1 MDTNPPAPHAA
12 PAAPAAPKAGYT
24 QSLIA
29 AAIVLVLVS
38 LKGAGFLLGMLVP
51 FFLLWTLYSLIR
63 MAIRPAERRIR
74 AVRFAIW
81 AVTFALIGSVQA
93 YWNKA
98 ARGDANIAVA
108 AVQAH
113 KSGTGAYPA
122 TLAEV
127 GLAEQVSSAWGVRYQ
142 LRDGKPF
149 LAYPSTLM
157 WMTMVEYD
165 FENRQWRENAY

>member
-1 MDTNPPAPHAA
+1 MDSNVPPQAV
-12 PAAPAAPKAGYT
+12 PAAAATPKAGYK

-29 AAIVLVLVS
+29 AAVVLCVVS

-81 AVTFALIGSVQA
+81 LATFALIGAMQA
-93 YWNKA
+93 YWNKS
-98 ARGDANIAVA
+98 ARDDGDIAVA

-113 KSGTGAYPA
+113 QSRTGAYPA
-122 TLAEV
+122 TLAEA
-127 GLAEQVSSAWGVRYQ
+127 GLGAPETLWGVRYQ

-149 LAYPSTLM
+149 LGYPSTLI
-157 WMTMVEYD
+157 WLTRLEYD
-165 FENRQWRENAY
+165 FDNRQWRENSY